1 MKKTLIGSTLALAG
15 AAACTTPGI
24 SYEARLMP
32 ESLAAAETRTVQ
44 VDQFRGPAGGW
55 YAAQFESMLAS
66 TQFDGQPWF
75 TLADF
80 SYGVPGDTP
89 AGTYSG
95 HIDVDDYDWHEYHRT
110 TSKCIEWD
118 GLFDCETRVD
128 VEELCVEERVS
139 VSVHPRLVDADT
151 GEVVFSGAY
160 GGEAGEEH
168 CYETGVYDGEFNKKL
183 RKKRRRHGLSGYN
196 SIGFG
201 GFSAPAGL
209 VRAALRDTL
218 RPIREDIAPRNAY
231 VRANFITEALD
242 PVARADVRFEQ
253 ALEMSKKDPFSACAL
268 WTGMAEEYP
277 TAPAVIY
284 NLGVCSEATSD
295 FSTAQGHYAK
305 AAELSAQYSADGV
318 TAGDKFLG
326 ALRKLSTYRAD
337 LEVLDELT
345 EPWTSVPDVDPAS
358 NAPTVEESGGT

>member
-1 MKKTLIGSTLALAG
+1 MKKTLIASTLAMTS

-24 SYEARLMP
+24 SYEARIMP

-44 VDQFRGPAGGW
+44 VDHFRGPAGGW
-55 YAAQFESMLAS
+55 YAAQFESMIAS

-80 SYGVPGDTP
+80 SYGVPGETP
-89 AGTYSG
+89 AGTYTG
-95 HIDVDDYDWHEYHRT
+95 HIDIDDYDWSEYHRT
-110 TSKCIEWD
+110 RSKCIEWD

-160 GGEAGEEH
+160 GGEAGEEN
-168 CYETGVYDGEFNKKL
+168 CFETGVYDGEFNKKL
-183 RKKRRRHGLSGYN
+183 RKKRRHHGLSGYN

-201 GFSAPAGL
+201 GFDAPAGL

-218 RPIREDIAPRNAY
+218 GSIRKDIAPRNAY
-231 VRANFITEALD
+231 VRAKFLTEALD

-253 ALEMSKKDPFSACAL
+253 ALELSKKDPFASCAM

-277 TAPAVIY
+277 TAPAVIH
-284 NLGVCSEATSD
+284 NLGVCAEATSD
-295 FSTAQGHYAK
+295 FQGAQSHYAK
-305 AAELSAQYSADGV
+305 AAELSVAYSTDGI
-318 TAGDKFLG
+318 TAGQDFLA
-326 ALRKLSTYRAD
+326 ALRKVSTYRSD
-337 LEVLDELT
+337 LALLDELT
-345 EPWTSVPDVDPAS
+345 APWTPVPDPAADEDAAGS
-358 NAPTVEESGGT
+358 

>member
-1 MKKTLIGSTLALAG
+1 MKKTLIASTLALSG
-15 AAACTTPGI
+15 VTACTTPGI

-44 VDQFRGPAGGW
+44 VDRFRGPAGGW
-55 YAAQFESMLAS
+55 YAAQFESMIAS

-95 HIDVDDYDWHEYHRT
+95 HIDIDDYDWNEYHRT

-160 GGEAGEEH
+160 GGSAGEES
-168 CYETGVYDGEFNKKL
+168 CFETGVYDGNFNKKL
-183 RKKRRRHGLSGYN
+183 KRKRRHHGLSGYD

-201 GFSAPAGL
+201 GFSAPSGL
-209 VRAALRDTL
+209 VRAALSDTL
-218 RPIREDIAPRNAY
+218 SSIRKDIAPRNAY
-231 VRANFITEALD
+231 VRARFLTEALD

-253 ALEMSKKDPFSACAL
+253 ALELSKKDPFASCAM
-268 WTGMAEEYP
+268 WGGMAEEYP
-277 TAPAVIY
+277 TSPAVIY
-284 NLGVCSEATSD
+284 NLGVCAEATSD
-295 FSTAQGHYAK
+295 FQSAQGHYAN
-305 AAELSAQYSADGV
+305 AAELSVAFSADGV
-318 TAGDKFLG
+318 TAGDPFLG
-326 ALRKLSTYRAD
+326 ALRKLSNYRSD
-337 LEVLDELT
+337 LSVLDELT
-345 EPWTSVPDVDPAS
+345 APLLPVPLPEDEAAGS
-358 NAPTVEESGGT
+358 